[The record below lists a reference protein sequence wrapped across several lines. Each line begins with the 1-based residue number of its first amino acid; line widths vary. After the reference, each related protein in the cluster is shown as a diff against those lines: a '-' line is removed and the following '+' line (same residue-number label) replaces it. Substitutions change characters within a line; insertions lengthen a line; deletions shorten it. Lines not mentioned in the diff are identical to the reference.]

1 MNANRLRY
9 LSAAVAA
16 AAVVAVSGCGGGSG
30 TRPDAENVVQ
40 SGQTGHPNSVLD
52 RRWAGPSVQA
62 EDGDSRVTS
71 VELVDPS
78 DGAGGVNV
86 TYVLDG
92 TTHQISFAAS
102 EFNPDPN
109 QLTYETTR
117 GRTTFGMWDYH
128 GLFTNNRDYDH
139 LDVNGWFVCTHP
151 TATAP
156 CAPDQAA
163 LSELRALRG
172 YVVHGDPTQILPSG
186 MATYEG
192 GVRMDSYPSDN
203 PNNAA
208 QLRYRGRMMLN
219 ADFDGHSVA
228 GMFNRFTVQA
238 PGGNRDASDIEY
250 MIGNGTIANN
260 RISADLVGQTGTDA
274 AGFTGSMDG
283 QFYGPDAAEVG
294 GTIAGTQD
302 TRVFHGFFA
311 GDKQQ

>member
-1 MNANRLRY
+1 MNAKIFRY
-9 LSAAVAA
+9 LSVAVAA

-40 SGQTGHPNSVLD
+40 SDPPGYGNSVLD

-86 TYVLDG
+86 TYVIDG
-92 TTHQISFAAS
+92 RTHQISFAAS
-102 EFNPDPN
+102 EFDPN

-139 LDVNGWFVCTHP
+139 LDVNGWYICTHP

-156 CAPDQAA
+156 CNPDQAA

-172 YVVHGDPTQILPSG
+172 YVVHGDPTQVLPSG

-192 GVRMDSYPSDN
+192 GVRMDSYPSDD
-203 PNNAA
+203 PNSSTG
-208 QLRYRGRMMLN
+208 QLRYRGSMMLN

-228 GMFNRFTVQA
+228 GMVDSFTVQA

-250 MIGNGTIANN
+250 MIENGTIANN

-274 AGFTGSMDG
+274 DGFTGSMDG

-302 TRVFHGFFA
+302 TRVFHGFFV